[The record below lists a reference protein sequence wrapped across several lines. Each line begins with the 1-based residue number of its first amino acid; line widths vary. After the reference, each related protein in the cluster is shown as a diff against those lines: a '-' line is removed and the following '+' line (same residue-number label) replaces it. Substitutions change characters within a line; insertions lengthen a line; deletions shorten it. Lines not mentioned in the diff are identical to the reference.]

1 MNGKHRTCPRC
12 RGRWPGGANTQE
24 RAMGTASHKECPQR
38 CAIPALQRFAHSVLL
53 QTWRVSVQIPTAL
66 HFCFGAQTEQHRVQV
81 SPAGRCTG
89 QTLTQSGQ
97 VQHGNQWPL
106 HTYSVSDGAD
116 MPVQAVQNCASC
128 SKMGPCRRQ
137 LGSTNALATMVMF
150 ESAVKH
156 DMNRLW
162 YCRTVPASLSTR
174 RDSARHRMSRCPAER
189 P

>member
-1 MNGKHRTCPRC
+1 VVQTHRSGPWALQAIRSAHRDAQFLRYTLCTQCLASDLSER
-12 RGRWPGGANTQE
+12 ANTNS
-24 RAMGTASHKECPQR
+24 AS
-38 CAIPALQRFAHSVLL
+38 FLL
-53 QTWRVSVQIPTAL
+53 W
-66 HFCFGAQTEQHRVQV
+66 AQTEQHRVQV

-162 YCRTVPASLSTR
+162 YCRHAAYL
-174 RDSARHRMSRCPAER
+174 
-189 P
+189 